1 MTTSSVVLPGTV
13 AASATAVKSVSVVFS
28 SGRRWKGAVPV
39 ATHRIL
45 VLNSGAHPLHS
56 GIFSNSGVTS
66 LVFMEIH
73 ILTDTMKLQG
83 RIFDDVVWVR
93 SLYWDH
99 PDRHEIE
106 SRVNMRITR
115 RDDGT

>member
-1 MTTSSVVLPGTV
+1 MKHV
-13 AASATAVKSVSVVFS
+13 
-28 SGRRWKGAVPV
+28 
-39 ATHRIL
+39 L

-56 GIFSNSGVTS
+56 GVFSNSGATS

-73 ILTDTMKLQG
+73 SLAETLNLQG
-83 RIFDDVVWVR
+83 RVFDDVIWVR
-93 SLYWDH
+93 PLYWDH

-115 RDDGT
+115 REDGS